1 MALSNSQYDALI
13 HEYEIKQ
20 FENRQRALDRQR
32 ELYEHI
38 PELHD
43 LDEQAASL
51 SVQSVIANL
60 ESDSKDTD
68 TLHTQLEESR
78 PSVCD
83 LFVRQGIRLI
93 IWRKYMTVLTAK
105 TQASLIMKNVIA
117 SNRKLS
123 IWYILNLI

>member
-1 MALSNSQYDALI
+1 MALSNSQYDVLI

-51 SVQSVIANL
+51 SVQSVISQLIPTTATL
-60 ESDSKDTD
+60 CTISLRKSK
-68 TLHTQLEESR
+68 

-83 LFVRQGIRLI
+83 SFARQGIQPI
-93 IWRKYMTVLTAK
+93 I
-105 TQASLIMKNVIA
+105 
-117 SNRKLS
+117 
-123 IWYILNLI
+123 